1 MAFEYSPK
9 QEEFV
14 GRPFDHTLD
23 WAEGTPRSGKTVA
36 CTHRFARH
44 IIETTDLLH
53 LVVAYSQ
60 EQAFRLIMDGNG
72 LGLIGTFQDAAKLK
86 HDDTGDHLM
95 VETPNGIKRIY
106 YKGGG
111 KKDSRNSIT
120 GLSLG
125 SVYFCEIDL
134 IHADMIQEC
143 FRRTFA
149 AKDRWHIADLNPPAP
164 MHPVI
169 QDVLNIQDAH
179 YTHWTLNDNPAIT
192 PERLEEIRLTCLKN
206 PFLYKRDFLGERA
219 IPQGVIY
226 SMFDPK
232 RHVLDT
238 MPFGDV
244 SEMFFA
250 ADGGVSD
257 PTTVGCYAIT
267 KSAKRFTLYRIANWY
282 YDGGALAMS
291 QQAREIVQSFIPY
304 CRNKVQTRES
314 SFFVDPACRALRM
327 ELELLGVQTNGA
339 DNNSRD
345 VRGSSKGIKVGI
357 EYLQSAISDG
367 RFYVVDDLKYGA
379 APFIREVGM
388 YCVDDNGNPVD
399 AYNHCMDEA
408 RYANNYFYKNY
419 VI

>member
-1 MAFEYSPK
+1 MFEYSPK

-14 GRPFDHTLD
+14 GRPFDHTVD

-44 IIETTDLLH
+44 IIETTDPIH

-72 LGLIGTFQDAAKLK
+72 YGLIGTFQDAARLK

-125 SVYFCEIDL
+125 SVYFSEIDL
-134 IHADMIQEC
+134 IHPDMIQEC

-149 AKDRWHIADLNPPAP
+149 ARDRWHIADLNPPAP

-169 QDVLNIQDAH
+169 QDVLNMQDAH
-179 YTHWTLNDNPAIT
+179 FTHWTLKDNPAIT
-192 PERLEEIRLTCLKN
+192 PERLEEIRRTCEKN
-206 PFLYKRDFLGERA
+206 PFLYKRDFLGERS

-226 SMFDPK
+226 NMFDIK
-232 RHVLDT
+232 RHVIDA
-238 MPFGDV
+238 MPMDAV
-244 SEMFFA
+244 EMFFS
-250 ADGGVSD
+250 ADGGVTD
-257 PTTVGCYAIT
+257 PTTVGCYIVMNER
-267 KSAKRFTLYRIANWY
+267 KRFVLYRVANWY
-282 YDGGALAMS
+282 YDGGLMAMS
-291 QQAREIVQSFIPY
+291 QQAREIIASFIPY
-304 CRNKVQTRES
+304 CRNKVGMRES

-327 ELELLGVQTNGA
+327 ELELLGIQTTGA
-339 DNNSRD
+339 DNNSHD
-345 VRGSSKGIKVGI
+345 VKGSTKGIKVGI

-367 RFYVVDDLKYGA
+367 RFYVVDDLRYGA

-408 RYANNYFYKNY
+408 RYANNYFYKHY